1 MSLWRALLAV
11 NPWAVLVA
19 GLVHMITGLVWYMPM
34 LFGPAWAVLTGKD
47 LKPAKVWLVPGFVG
61 HMVIALVLALI
72 VTLANATTVLG
83 GLLVGA
89 LVWIGFVVTL
99 EIGELIWEKIPVK
112 LFLIRAGEH
121 LVALGL
127 AGIIVAVW
135 R

>member
-1 MSLWRALLAV
+1 MSLSAALLAV
-11 NPWAVLVA
+11 NPWAVIVA

-47 LKPAKVWLVPGFVG
+47 PKPAKAWLVPGVIG
-61 HMVIALVLALI
+61 HMIIALVLAMI
-72 VTLANATTVLG
+72 VNLANATTVLG

-89 LVWIGFVVTL
+89 LVWMGFVVTL

-112 LFLIRAGEH
+112 LFLIRIAEH